1 MGWVGCDNAHNTI
14 RKEEILMNMKTYL
27 TDDILSFWLK
37 TAFDKENGGVFTSL
51 DRDGTV
57 YGTDKSVW
65 FQGRTLWTYS
75 KAYNFIE
82 KRKEYL
88 DAAKLCYDFLPK
100 CTDVDGRMFF
110 SVTKEGREL
119 QKRRYYYSET
129 FAAIGCAEYY
139 KATGDISIWNTAEKY
154 FDVAYGIYSGKTP
167 TVPKVN
173 PLNAPYKAVAPS
185 MIMLNT
191 AQIMATAGINSEKYI
206 SICKECMA
214 EIMHGG
220 FIKSDLGGMLEQVN
234 LDGSFADTPST
245 RVVNPGHSLECA
257 WFLMAAGL
265 KFGSDEAIAKGKE
278 IIDITMPLGTD
289 KAHGGL
295 ISFADISGKPPMALE
310 WDMKLWWPQ
319 CETII
324 ANRLAY
330 AIFGEEKYLENYNTF
345 LDYAMKNFADTEF
358 GEWYGY
364 LHYDNTVAN
373 SLKGNLFKGPFH
385 LPRMVMTLHDFNENG
400 NMNKFLL

>member
-1 MGWVGCDNAHNTI
+1 
-14 RKEEILMNMKTYL
+14 MNMKTYL

-37 TAFDKENGGVFTSL
+37 NAFDKENGGIFTSI
-51 DRDGTV
+51 DRDGSV

-75 KAYNFIE
+75 KAYNKIE
-82 KRKEYL
+82 KNQIYL
-88 DAAKLCYDFLPK
+88 DAAKSLYEFLPK
-100 CTDVDGRMFF
+100 CTDTDGRMFF
-110 SVTKEGREL
+110 SVTKEGAEL

-129 FAAIGCAEYY
+129 FAAIGCAEYF
-139 KATGDISIWNTAEKY
+139 KATGDKAVWQTAEKY
-154 FDVAYGIYSGKTP
+154 FDVAYNIYSGKMP
-167 TVPKVN
+167 TVPKLN
-173 PLNAPYKAVAPS
+173 PQNAPYKAVAPS

-191 AQIMATAGINSEKYI
+191 AQIMSTCGKNSDKYI
-206 SICKECMA
+206 AICKECMS

-220 FIKSDLGGMLEQVN
+220 YIKPELGGMLENVN

-245 RVVNPGHSLECA
+245 RVVNPGHSMECA
-257 WFLMAAGL
+257 WFLMAAGRKL
-265 KFGSDEAIAKGKE
+265 GCEEAICMGKQ

-289 KAHGGL
+289 KKHGGF
-295 ISFADISGKPPMALE
+295 ISFADISGKPPLALE

-324 ANRLAY
+324 ASRLAY
-330 AIFGEEKYLENYNTF
+330 SVFGEEKYLENYNTF
-345 LDYAMKNFADTEF
+345 LDYAMDNFADREH

-373 SLKGNLFKGPFH
+373 PLKGNLFKGPFH
-385 LPRMVMTLHDFNENG
+385 LPRMLMILHDFDTSG
-400 NMNKFLL
+400 SIDKFLA

>member
-1 MGWVGCDNAHNTI
+1 
-14 RKEEILMNMKTYL
+14 MNMKTYL
-27 TDDILSFWLK
+27 TDDILSFWLNN
-37 TAFDKENGGVFTSL
+37 AMDKGNGGIFTSL
-51 DRDGTV
+51 DRDGSV

-65 FQGRTLWTYS
+65 FQGRALWTFS
-75 KAYNFIE
+75 KAYNMIE
-82 KRKEYL
+82 KRNEYL
-88 DAAKLCYDFLPK
+88 DAAKSLYEFLPK
-100 CTDVDGRMFF
+100 CTDTDGRMFF
-110 SVTKEGREL
+110 SVTASGGEL

-139 KATGDISIWNTAEKY
+139 KATGDKTVLSDAEKY
-154 FDVAYGIYSGKTP
+154 FDVAYSIYKNPALSS
-167 TVPKVN
+167 PKFN
-173 PLNAPYKAVAPS
+173 PQNAPYKAVAPS

-191 AQIMATAGINSEKYI
+191 AQVMATAADNKEKYI
-206 SICKECMA
+206 SICKECMD

-220 FIKSDLGGMLEQVN
+220 YIKSELGGMLEQVN
-234 LDGSFADTPST
+234 LDGSFANTPST

-257 WFLMAAGL
+257 WFLMAAGIT
-265 KFGSDEAIAKGKE
+265 FGNEEAILKGKE

-289 KAHGGL
+289 KTHGGL
-295 ISFADISGKPPMALE
+295 ISFTDISGKPPVALE

-330 AIFGEEKYLENYNTF
+330 KIFGEEKYLSNYNTF
-345 LDYAMKNFADTEF
+345 LDYAMKNFADKEC

-385 LPRMVMTLHDFNENG
+385 LPRMVMILHDFDTNDS
-400 NMNKFLL
+400 MNNFLL